1 MSASAGPH
9 LQIFILLAAVSC
21 SPLCVTRTASQISA
35 NPLVCQH
42 LLATACKAGR
52 GNVARVPA
60 ILRAMGEC
68 GLRPDM
74 SLLDALEMLFAA
86 DR

>member
-1 MSASAGPH
+1 MNTSA
-9 LQIFILLAAVSC
+9 
-21 SPLCVTRTASQISA
+21 QISA
-35 NPLVCQH
+35 NPVVCQH
-42 LLATACKAGR
+42 LLSTACKAGR
-52 GNVARVPA
+52 GNAARVPV

-74 SLLDALEMLFAA
+74 SLLGALEMLFAA

>member
-1 MSASAGPH
+1 M
-9 LQIFILLAAVSC
+9 
-21 SPLCVTRTASQISA
+21 
-35 NPLVCQH
+35 CQH

-52 GNVARVPA
+52 GNAARVPL

-74 SLLDALEMLFAA
+74 SLLESLEMLLEANRCGNKRETPDN
-86 DR
+86 DRTNEHRRTMRNIDYLSAIL